1 MVDIVTRAGKGSP
14 LTNAEVDANFTNL
27 AEVATVGGE
36 PIGHEDITE
45 SSISFTTAS
54 RTFSISPV
62 GASFTVWC
70 KGNKHVF
77 TSAQTVVIPNTTGLH
92 YIYFSD
98 AGVLSTKTTYFTWD
112 SDAPTAYVYWNATTG
127 AAVYFGDERHGVV
140 LDWQTHEYLHRTRG
154 AAIANGFAASGYTT
168 TGTGNLN
175 ADAQLAVEGGTFFDE
190 DMQVDIVS
198 TATPTAN
205 TWQQNLA
212 FPAKIPVLHLQG
224 TAWVLDAPTNFP
236 LKQGTARPQYN
247 LLSGGVWSTAD
258 VTNNKY
264 GTTWILATNNLTYPV
279 VAIIGQSQAD
289 SQGDAEATSFS
300 SLNLPD
306 FPSVEFRPLYK
317 LVYNCADSN
326 TNTPHARIVNVIDL
340 RSLSAANPAANPA
353 TDHGNLSGLVDDDHP
368 QYVHISATRT
378 VSTAVKNSLLP
389 TQTSNSGKYLQTDG
403 STASWQNVVSAS
415 DGALTLNTSGTG
427 ISGSATFSA
436 NQATASTFTVTSNA
450 TSANTAST
458 IVARDA
464 SGNFS
469 AGTISA
475 ALSGNATTAS
485 NLQTGRT
492 IAMTGDVTYTS
503 PSFNGSQNVTA
514 AATLANSGVTAGT
527 YGSSTAIPS
536 LAVDAKGRVT
546 AASTSAISVGD
557 GAFTVN
563 TSTGLS
569 GGGQLGT
576 ANQASA
582 TSITLTNTD
591 RGSSQAIFK
600 NIAVSG
606 QNTIVADS
614 NNDTLTIVGGS
625 NVTVTTDSATDT
637 LTIAASQ
644 PSVGNGNLTVNTG
657 SGLTGGAQLGTAN
670 QSTNTSITLSHA
682 DTSTQASVNNS
693 NGVVI
698 QDVTL
703 DGFGHVTGLASV
715 DLDGRYAVTGHT
727 HSQYIPINPD
737 GDGNA
742 WAYSDNNP
750 TVNGVYIGGVQSFG
764 ADGVINGGGLQSK
777 LINAW
782 NGFVNSS
789 NGYYVG
795 TRDFSADSLT
805 YSTTKVIDSSANV
818 FPGGGTGYLTN
829 NPWNSVRVQSPSGYI
844 DFGPANTSWAHIYT
858 DRPAF
863 YFNTDLYVLGSR
875 VFHDGYHPNADK
887 WTTPRTNTVTL
898 TGDVTGSGNASVDG
912 SGNWTVSIPA
922 VVGDNSHNHSIDSI
936 SDEHRLFNNMGDNH
950 STRTSFDAQGG
961 ASTVNFGWRYV
972 QGATNGPGVNSATQY
987 YSQLVGLGND
997 YAYNTYGMQI
1007 AYPRNVSS
1015 PYITIRYEEGGV
1027 LGAWQKISAGYAD
1040 SAGSASTADYA
1051 TTAGSADQIDGWG
1064 FVNTGS
1070 NSAVNADTINSNGIS
1085 YYTAG
1090 VTNFSGNSTDGA
1102 LYSQRYSDS
1111 WQHQIAGD
1119 YRSGQI
1125 ALRGRNNGTWQ
1136 AWRTVVDSSNVGTYA
1151 ALPGHSHSNYVTTTY
1166 NSSLNS
1172 DSRNSRG
1179 VTRLYRRDDN
1189 SDYSVQTYWTGSYW
1203 RLYGYNGDSSHADVQ
1218 VGYADNAGYA
1228 SSAGSATD
1236 NTKLSLAGGNMSGNI
1251 GRTSHSSGYL
1261 VGSYNSVSGN
1271 SDRTNP
1277 IYTIGS
1283 SYQPSDGDL
1292 VNMYGIGY
1300 SHSNAAYDGINTV
1313 LSGWGLYVAGG
1324 GTARVGL
1331 DGDYGVVKA
1340 TGAMQAPVF
1349 YDYNDTSYYADP
1361 NSGSRL
1367 LHIFAG
1373 NVASSNDGG
1382 WNARMNLVGSSHAR
1396 LDVVSNSDGIITTMY
1411 SHTGQGVGRV
1421 GTYSN
1426 HPLVLMAQGGAE
1438 GGQVY
1443 SGSLR
1448 SAIFYDSS
1456 NTTYYVDPASTSTS
1470 ANFAGTA
1477 VAATFNATSTTN
1489 GGFQGIDADSAASP
1503 SFTWTADLNT
1513 GMYRYGADVI
1523 GFTAGG
1529 NDEFRVYTSYT
1540 LSPGSSRAPI
1550 FYDSNNTS
1558 YYTNPASTSVLNALN
1573 VNTINGVS
1581 ASELGGASAGGVIYE
1596 NNQTITAS
1604 YTLTTNKNG
1613 MSAGPI
1619 TINSGV
1625 TVTVPSGSAWTVV

>member
-45 SSISFTTAS
+45 SSISFTAAS

-77 TSAQTVVIPNTTGLH
+77 TSAKTVVIPNTTGLH
-92 YIYFSD
+92 YIYFSN

-168 TGTGNLN
+168 SGSGNLD

-205 TWQQNLA
+205 TWQQDLA

-317 LVYNCADSN
+317 LVYNCADAN
-326 TNTPHARIVNVIDL
+326 TNIPHARIVNVIDL

-378 VSTAVKNSLLP
+378 VSTAVKDSLLP
-389 TQTSNSGKYLQTDG
+389 TQTSNSGKYLKTDG

-415 DGALTLNTSGTG
+415 DGTLTLNTSGTG

-458 IVARDA
+458 IVARDT

-469 AGTISA
+469 ANIISA

-485 NLQTGRT
+485 TLATGRT

-536 LAVDAKGRVT
+536 LTVDAKGRVT

-557 GAFTVN
+557 GTFTVN

-591 RGSSQAIFK
+591 RGSSQNIFK

-644 PSVGNGNLTVNTG
+644 PSVGNGSFTVSTG

-670 QSTNTSITLSHA
+670 QTANTSITISHA
-682 DTSTQASVNNS
+682 DTSTQASVDNS
-693 NGVVI
+693 GNTFI
-698 QDVTL
+698 QDITL
-703 DGFGHVTGLASV
+703 DDFGHITGLVSAT
-715 DLDGRYAVTGHT
+715 AT
-727 HSQYIPINPD
+727 
-737 GDGNA
+737 
-742 WAYSDNNP
+742 DNN
-750 TVNGVYIGGVQSFG
+750 TTYI
-764 ADGVINGGGLQSK
+764 L
-777 LINAW
+777 
-782 NGFVNSS
+782 
-789 NGYYVG
+789 
-795 TRDFSADSLT
+795 
-805 YSTTKVIDSSANV
+805 
-818 FPGGGTGYLTN
+818 
-829 NPWNSVRVQSPSGYI
+829 
-844 DFGPANTSWAHIYT
+844 
-858 DRPAF
+858 
-863 YFNTDLYVLGSR
+863 
-875 VFHDGYHPNADK
+875 
-887 WTTPRTNTVTL
+887 
-898 TGDVTGSGNASVDG
+898 DG
-912 SGNWTVSIPA
+912 SGTTNSVNIELIAGGSGSGTDSIN
-922 VVGDNSHNHSIDSI
+922 VVGS
-936 SDEHRLFNNMGDNH
+936 
-950 STRTSFDAQGG
+950 G
-961 ASTVNFGWRYV
+961 ASTVAWDETNQRITINSTNTTYGIATDTTAGLIELFSNTDQSVAANAVTTTAGRTYGIQLNSANQAVVNVPWTDTNTTYSTATTSTLGLIKLGSDTDQTVAANTVTATSGRTYAVQLNSSDQAVVNVPWTDTNTTYTASKGISLSGTDFRITGNEIPGSIDLNTYRTTGFYTQNANADAASGSNYPTANAGILQVINDDYGNGVHTTQLYSQYSSTNYYHRTYYNGTWTGWRNLAQDTDTTYSQATTTNLGLIKLEDDTV
-972 QGATNGPGVNSATQY
+972 QSTAANAVTTTASRTYGIQVNSSGQAVVNVPWSDTTYTLPAATSTVRGGIELGSDTQQTVAANAVTATASRTYALQVNSAGQGVVNVPWVDTVNTSASNLTSGTLPDARLTGTYTGITLQTNGGNTHYTTPNSGSASTNDRTVFGLAQY
-987 YSQLVGLGND
+987 KSDLAAQTGAIVF
-997 YAYNTYGMQI
+997 I
-1007 AYPRNVSS
+1007 APTTASS
-1015 PYITIRYEEGGV
+1015 IMHRLRIESYTHDNKSALCIVQGYRST
-1027 LGAWQKISAGYAD
+1027 GAWASTGKIALGTDNISVRFGVDPSGKNCVIIGDVTSTWSYPMFAITHAMFSHSGVTDAYCKDWTVTATTSLTGYTNITSSLVETAIQT
-1040 SAGSASTADYA
+1040 SIAGSASSASQATKLTTARTINGTSFDGTANITTSSWGTARTINGVSVNGSANYTLEPYVEDDQTSSGIRYLTFVDDSTAGHKRLNESSNLYYYPDSGQLGVGALSA
-1051 TTAGSADQIDGWG
+1051 TTSVTAGTFVSANYLNGSASDTAAAPAHTWTGDTNTGVWRPAADQIG
-1064 FVNTGS
+1064 FSTGGTNRLTIS
-1070 NSAVNADTINSNGIS
+1070 TTAVS
-1085 YYTAG
+1085 
-1090 VTNFSGNSTDGA
+1090 
-1102 LYSQRYSDS
+1102 
-1111 WQHQIAGD
+1111 
-1119 YRSGQI
+1119 
-1125 ALRGRNNGTWQ
+1125 
-1136 AWRTVVDSSNVGTYA
+1136 
-1151 ALPGHSHSNYVTTTY
+1151 
-1166 NSSLNS
+1166 SSL
-1172 DSRNSRG
+1172 
-1179 VTRLYRRDDN
+1179 
-1189 SDYSVQTYWTGSYW
+1189 
-1203 RLYGYNGDSSHADVQ
+1203 
-1218 VGYADNAGYA
+1218 
-1228 SSAGSATD
+1228 
-1236 NTKLSLAGGNMSGNI
+1236 
-1251 GRTSHSSGYL
+1251 
-1261 VGSYNSVSGN
+1261 
-1271 SDRTNP
+1271 
-1277 IYTIGS
+1277 
-1283 SYQPSDGDL
+1283 
-1292 VNMYGIGY
+1292 
-1300 SHSNAAYDGINTV
+1300 TV
-1313 LSGWGLYVAGG
+1313 
-1324 GTARVGL
+1324 
-1331 DGDYGVVKA
+1331 D
-1340 TGAMQAPVF
+1340 AP
-1349 YDYNDTSYYADP
+1349 
-1361 NSGSRL
+1361 
-1367 LHIFAG
+1367 
-1373 NVASSNDGG
+1373 
-1382 WNARMNLVGSSHAR
+1382 
-1396 LDVVSNSDGIITTMY
+1396 
-1411 SHTGQGVGRV
+1411 
-1421 GTYSN
+1421 
-1426 HPLVLMAQGGAE
+1426 
-1438 GGQVY
+1438 
-1443 SGSLR
+1443 
-1448 SAIFYDSS
+1448 
-1456 NTTYYVDPASTSTS
+1456 
-1470 ANFAGTA
+1470 
-1477 VAATFNATSTTN
+1477 TFNATSTTN
-1489 GGFQGIDADSAASP
+1489 GGFQGIDADTAGTP

-1513 GMYRYGADVI
+1513 GMYRYGADIVGI
-1523 GFTAGG
+1523 SAGG

-1540 LSPGSSRAPI
+1540 FSPGSSRAPI
-1550 FYDSNNTS
+1550 FYDSDNTS
-1558 YYTNPASTSVLNALN
+1558 YYTNPASTSVLNDLT
-1573 VNTINGVS
+1573 VNGVEV
-1581 ASELGGASAGGVIYE
+1581 AAAGGVIYE
-1596 NNQTITAS
+1596 NAQAITAN
-1604 YTLTTNKNG
+1604 YTMASTRNG

-1619 TINSGV
+1619 TINSGI
-1625 TVTVPSGSAWTVV
+1625 TVTISSGANWAVV